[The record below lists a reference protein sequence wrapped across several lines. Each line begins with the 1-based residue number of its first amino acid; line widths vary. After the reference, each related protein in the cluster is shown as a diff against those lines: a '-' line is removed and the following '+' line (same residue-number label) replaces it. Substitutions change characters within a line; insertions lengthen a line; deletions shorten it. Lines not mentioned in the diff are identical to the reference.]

1 MDYKEDF
8 YMVLTSNLF
17 NSEYPDNKPSHFIT
31 PLARPLELDKESW
44 RCGLSEIT
52 FPHSWSNID
61 GIQCDIQLYKN
72 LKTQPNTYDK
82 ITIPSGFYRRA
93 AEICIKLNNLINI
106 NISKK
111 QTHAS
116 FEYNPQNDTVKI
128 QVNENRKLIINKQLS
143 MKLGFDINIFTS
155 GIYIANRS
163 ADIHYDTHHF
173 FVYSNVINE
182 IPVGNSYVKLLR
194 TVPTLEDSNER
205 YITKIFDKPHYM
217 NIASSFE
224 NVIEIGITTDEG
236 TYFNFRSGKVI
247 ITLHFI
253 KTK

>member
-1 MDYKEDF
+1 MDYKDDF

-17 NSEYPDNKPSHFIT
+17 NSEYPNNKPSHFIT

-61 GIQCDIQLYKN
+61 GIQCDIYLYKN
-72 LKTQPNTYDK
+72 IRSHPTTHDK
-82 ITIPSGFYRRA
+82 ISISPGFYRTGTEVCR
-93 AEICIKLNNLINI
+93 ELNSVING
-106 NISKK
+106 KK
-111 QTHAS
+111 SDNANFT
-116 FEYNPQNDTVKI
+116 YNVKNDTVTL
-128 QVNENRKLIINKQLS
+128 QVNQNRKLVINKQLS
-143 MKLGFDINIFTS
+143 MKLGFDINIFTN
-155 GIYIANRS
+155 GTYIAKRS
-163 ADIHYDTHHF
+163 TDIHYDTHHF

-194 TVPTLEDSNER
+194 TVPTLEDNSER

-236 TYFNFRSGKVI
+236 AYFNFRSGKVI

-253 KTK
+253 KTT